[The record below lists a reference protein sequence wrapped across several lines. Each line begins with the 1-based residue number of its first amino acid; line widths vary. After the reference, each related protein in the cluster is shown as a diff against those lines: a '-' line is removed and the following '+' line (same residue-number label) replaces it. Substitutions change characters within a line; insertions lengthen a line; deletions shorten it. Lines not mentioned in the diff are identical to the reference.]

1 MNRLSP
7 TTLQHGALVLLSV
20 ALVYLLSEV
29 ITLSRAVDALPSSDQ
44 IETLQRQLD
53 RLDAEVND
61 PKQPG
66 FVTVD
71 DFERSQLSITE
82 RLDTLDQALEHS
94 DSTEQLL
101 EELSALSS
109 DVMSV
114 KAQLLRLETEIENRA
129 ATLPNPVMPR
139 LKKPVST
146 ALKPASLP
154 FNILGMDS
162 RGGEHFLVVAA
173 FDVSHLADVVLMRPS
188 TSFMGWRLNSLVAD
202 EARFKRPDGS
212 SHIVTIK

>member
-44 IETLQRQLD
+44 LETLQLQLD

-71 DFERSQLSITE
+71 DFEQSQLTITE
-82 RLDTLDQALEHS
+82 RLDTLDQAREHS
-94 DSTEQLL
+94 DSTEQLQ
-101 EELSALSS
+101 EELSALST
-109 DVMSV
+109 DVMRV
-114 KAQLLRLETEIENRA
+114 KAQLLRLEMEIENRA
-129 ATLPNPVMPR
+129 TTLPNPVIPR

-146 ALKPASLP
+146 PPKPASLP

-162 RGGEHFLVVAA
+162 RGGELFLVVAT

-188 TSFMGWRLNSLVAD
+188 TSLMGWRLYSLVAD
-202 EARFKRPDGS
+202 EARFNRPDGS